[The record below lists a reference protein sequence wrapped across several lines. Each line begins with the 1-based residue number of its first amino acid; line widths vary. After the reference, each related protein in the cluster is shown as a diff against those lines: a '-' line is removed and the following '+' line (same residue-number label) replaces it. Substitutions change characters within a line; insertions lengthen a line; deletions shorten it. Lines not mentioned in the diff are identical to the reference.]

1 MENNKSNEGSG
12 SISVTS
18 MDETSSCTKKL
29 DKDESISLM
38 NEIEKDLLK
47 YVSALQSRY
56 KNIAILNR
64 IVIIVTS

>member
-1 MENNKSNEGSG
+1 MENSTSNEGSG
-12 SISVTS
+12 SASVTS

-29 DKDESISLM
+29 DKDESIFLM

-56 KNIAILNR
+56 KNIADGALLLYQR
-64 IVIIVTS
+64 K

>member
-1 MENNKSNEGSG
+1 MENSTSNEGSG
-12 SISVTS
+12 SVSATS

-56 KNIAILNR
+56 KNIADGARLLYQR
-64 IVIIVTS
+64 K